1 MTSTGGKEEGGDGHG
16 IGISPRER
24 HEMIAVAA
32 YFRAERRG
40 FAPGG
45 EFRDW
50 WEATVAIDRM
60 LERMSR
66 EGMTRREYQRVGL
79 PNALR
84 LWLDPLTAPGTL
96 DPPPESGEG
105 AQRASV
111 PTKDAR
117 NSDL

>member
-1 MTSTGGKEEGGDGHG
+1 
-16 IGISPRER
+16 
-24 HEMIAVAA
+24 
-32 YFRAERRG
+32 
-40 FAPGG
+40 
-45 EFRDW
+45 
-50 WEATVAIDRM
+50 
-60 LERMSR
+60 
-66 EGMTRREYQRVGL
+66 MTRREYQRVGL